1 MGGRVG
7 LKGTDG
13 AAVLRRA
20 RELGAV
26 AEAPRRAVE
35 SLTSLRRLKDQVELV
50 TFPHE
55 MGEDEATEAGF
66 SPTVIGSVAAGK
78 TAAEDTRRA
87 AREMADLCVDLILF
101 AGGDG
106 TARDVHDAIGR
117 TVLCIGIPAG
127 VKIHSAVYAVT
138 PRHAGEL
145 AALFLDG
152 TLSQTREAE
161 VMDIDEDAFRA
172 GALSARLCGYLRV
185 PEEAS
190 HLQSAKSGG
199 AYVEGE
205 ALLAIAKEVVEKM
218 DDGCLY
224 IVGPGTTTRAIFE
237 ELGLVKTLLGVDVIM
252 NKEFVA
258 ADVSESQLRDLT
270 AAERAKIIVTVIGAQ
285 GYILGRGNQQISPE
299 IVRRVGKENII
310 VVADR
315 VKLLALGGRP
325 LLVDTGDAKLDR
337 ALGGYVRVTT
347 GFKEY
352 ATIRVGS

>member
-1 MGGRVG
+1 MGGKVG

-13 AAVLRRA
+13 AAVLHKA

-35 SLTSLRRLKDQVELV
+35 SLKSLRGVKGRIELV

-66 SPTVIGSVAAGK
+66 SPAVVGAMTAGET
-78 TAAEDTRRA
+78 TAADTRRA
-87 AREMADLCVDLILF
+87 ARQLADLPVDLILF

-106 TARDVHDAIGR
+106 TARDIHDAIGQS
-117 TVLCIGIPAG
+117 VPSFGIPAG
-127 VKIHSAVYAVT
+127 VKIHSAVFAVT

-145 AALFLDG
+145 AAMFLDG
-152 TLSQTREAE
+152 TPSQTREAE
-161 VMDIDEDAFRA
+161 VMDIDEDAFRT
-172 GALSARLCGYLRV
+172 GALAARLYGYLRV

-199 AYVEGE
+199 AYVERE
-205 ALLAIAKEVVEKM
+205 ALMGIAKEVVEKM
-218 DDGCLY
+218 DDSCLH

-237 ELGLVKTLLGVDVIM
+237 ELGLPKTLLGVDVIM
-252 NKEFVA
+252 NKVLVA
-258 ADVSESQLRDLT
+258 ADVNESRLRELV

-285 GYILGRGNQQISPE
+285 GHILGRGNQQITPE
-299 IVRRVGKENII
+299 IVRRVGKENIV

-315 VKLLALGGRP
+315 RKLQALSGRP
-325 LLVDTGDAKLDR
+325 LLVDTGDPELDR
-337 ALGGYVRVTT
+337 YFSGYVRVTT

-352 ATIRVGS
+352 AMARVDG

>member
-13 AAVLRRA
+13 VDVLRRA

-35 SLTSLRRLKDQVELV
+35 SLKSLRGVKDQVELV

-55 MGEDEATEAGF
+55 MGEDEAIDAGF
-66 SPTVIGSVAAGK
+66 SPTVIGSIAAAK
-78 TAAEDTRRA
+78 TTSEDTRRA
-87 AREMADLCVDLILF
+87 ARAMADLCVDLILF

-106 TARDVHDAIGR
+106 TALDVYDAIGQ
-117 TVLCIGIPAG
+117 TIPSFGIPAG

-145 AALFLDG
+145 ATLFLDG

-172 GALSARLCGYLRV
+172 GALVARLYGYLRV
-185 PEEAS
+185 PDEAS
-190 HLQSAKSGG
+190 YLQGAKSGG
-199 AYVEGE
+199 AYDQGE
-205 ALLAIAKEVVEKM
+205 ALLGIAKEVVEKM
-218 DDGCLY
+218 DHGCLY

-237 ELGLVKTLLGVDVIM
+237 ELGLEKTLLGVDVIM
-252 NKEFVA
+252 NKELVA
-258 ADVSESQLRDLT
+258 ADANESRLQDLT
-270 AAERAKIIVTVIGAQ
+270 AAERAKIIVTVIGTQ
-285 GYILGRGNQQISPE
+285 GHILGRGNQQISPE

-315 VKLLALGGRP
+315 RKLLALGGRP
-325 LLVDTGDAKLDR
+325 LIVDTGDAKLDR
-337 ALGGYVRVTT
+337 TLSGYVRVTT

-352 ATIRVGS
+352 ATVRVGS

>member
-13 AAVLRRA
+13 SAVLRRA
-20 RELGAV
+20 RELGAA

-35 SLTSLRRLKDQVELV
+35 SLKSLSGVKDQVELV

-55 MGEDEATEAGF
+55 MGEDEANEAGF
-66 SPTVIGSVAAGK
+66 SPTVIGSLAAGK

-87 AREMADLCVDLILF
+87 AREMADLPVDLILF

-106 TARDVHDAIGR
+106 TARDIHDAIGQ
-117 TVLCIGIPAG
+117 TIPSFGIPAG

-145 AALFLDG
+145 ATLFLDG

-172 GALSARLCGYLRV
+172 GALTARLCGYLRV

-190 HLQSAKSGG
+190 HLQNAKSGG
-199 AYVEGE
+199 AHVEGE
-205 ALLAIAKEVVEKM
+205 ALLGIAKEVVDKM

-224 IVGPGTTTRAIFE
+224 IVGPGTTTRAIFKQ
-237 ELGLVKTLLGVDVIM
+237 LGLEKTLLGVDVIK
-252 NKEFVA
+252 NKNLVA
-258 ADVSESQLRDLT
+258 ADVNESQLRDLT
-270 AAERAKIIVTVIGAQ
+270 AAERTRIIVTVIGAQ
-285 GYILGRGNQQISPE
+285 GHILGRGNQQISPQ

-310 VVADR
+310 VVADTR
-315 VKLLALGGRP
+315 KLLELGGRP

-337 ALGGYVRVTT
+337 TFSDYVRVTT

-352 ATIRVGS
+352 ATVKLGS